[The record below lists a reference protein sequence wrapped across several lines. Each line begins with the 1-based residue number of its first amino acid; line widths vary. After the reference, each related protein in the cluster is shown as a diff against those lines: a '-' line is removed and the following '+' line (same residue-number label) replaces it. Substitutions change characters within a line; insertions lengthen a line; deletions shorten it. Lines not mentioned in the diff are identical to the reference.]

1 MALASSFGWNK
12 IIIILVAGYIM
23 REWEYVIVFLTEVKL
38 LSEGSFHCDI
48 LSVDIDMLSLWKKFQ
63 KVLGQQCR
71 EKNPDTTHCIEIIFP
86 RGMSET
92 SKEGS
97 WRPNIEE
104 K

>member
-1 MALASSFGWNK
+1 MT
-12 IIIILVAGYIM
+12 Y
-23 REWEYVIVFLTEVKL
+23 
-38 LSEGSFHCDI
+38 
-48 LSVDIDMLSLWKKFQ
+48 LSVDIDMLSLCKKFQ

-97 WRPNIEE
+97 
-104 K
+104 